1 MNMYSLVQRLTL
13 ATLLLCTLGCRPTT
27 TQQEQEG
34 HNHSAHSEEQISVI
48 TADQIKSVG
57 IEIGTIDYKELSATI
72 RANGSIHVPNSHKA
86 YASALYGGLVHSLS
100 VHPGDR
106 VRKGQVIATIANPQ
120 FVQLQEEYLT
130 TESRVIYARAERKRQ
145 EMLEA
150 EHAGA
155 MKDLQ
160 AAISELASLEARHSS
175 LVQQLRLMGIAPEQV
190 STTNI
195 RPYLNITSP
204 ISGVIS
210 QVMGKIG
217 GYVDVSTPLAEIID
231 NSGMHLEMN
240 IYEQDLP
247 KVRPGQIIHF
257 RLTNNPHEEYDAQVY
272 SISTTFEPDSRT
284 IAVHCELRNDIS
296 HFIDGMNITGVV
308 SLGQVTSPA
317 LPDEAVIHRDGK
329 DYIYIEVSQP
339 DDEHQHENNDDKT
352 KKHYFKPIEVIRGAS
367 QLGYTAITALEE
379 LPKQAQ
385 IVRRGAFFVHAKLSN
400 SGEHAHEH

>member
-1 MNMYSLVQRLTL
+1 MGMLTL
-13 ATLLLCTLGCRPTT
+13 GIACTPSPAKTEAET
-27 TQQEQEG
+27 HEHDTE
-34 HNHSAHSEEQISVI
+34 SQIQIAVI
-48 TADQIKSVG
+48 TAEQIKSVG
-57 IEIGTIDYKELSATI
+57 IELGSLDYKELSATI

-106 VRKGQVIATIANPQ
+106 VRKGQVLATIANPQ

-130 TESRVIYARAERKRQ
+130 TQSRITFARAERKRQ

-150 EHAGA
+150 ESAGA

-160 AAISELASLEARHSS
+160 AAVSELASLEARRSS
-175 LVQQLRLMGIAPEQV
+175 LVQQLRLMGIIPEQV
-190 STTNI
+190 STSNI

-204 ISGVIS
+204 ISGVVS

-217 GYVDVSTPLAEIID
+217 AYVDVSTPLAEVID

-247 KVRPGQIIHF
+247 KVKPGQIIHF
-257 RLTNNPHEEYDAQVY
+257 RLTNNPHEEYDAEVY

-284 IAVHCELRNDIS
+284 IAVHCELRGDIS

-317 LPDEAVIHRDGK
+317 LPDEAIIHREGK
-329 DYIYIEVSQP
+329 DYIYIQVPKPSDSHEHDSPAEGGEVL
-339 DDEHQHENNDDKT
+339 
-352 KKHYFKPIEVIRGAS
+352 YFKPVEVLRGAS
-367 QLGYTAITALEE
+367 QLGYTAVTVLEE
-379 LPKQAQ
+379 LPQDVKIA
-385 IVRRGAFFVHAKLSN
+385 RRGAFFIHAKLSN
-400 SGEHAHEH
+400 AGEHGHSH

>member
-1 MNMYSLVQRLTL
+1 MNIYTPIHRWALL
-13 ATLLLCTLGCRPTT
+13 TLLLAVVSCTSTPSQT
-27 TQQEQEG
+27 EQDAHDHDAALEG
-34 HNHSAHSEEQISVI
+34 QVAVI
-48 TADQIKSVG
+48 TSDQLKSVG
-57 IEIGTIDYKELSATI
+57 IELGGLDYKELSATI

-130 TESRVIYARAERKRQ
+130 TESRLAFARAERKRQ
-145 EMLEA
+145 EMLEY

-160 AAISELASLEARHSS
+160 AAVTELASLEARRSS
-175 LVQQLRLMGIAPEQV
+175 LVQQLRLMGIAPEQI
-190 STTNI
+190 TTSNI
-195 RPYLNITSP
+195 RPYLSITSP
-204 ISGVIS
+204 ISGVVS

-247 KVRPGQIIHF
+247 KVKPGQIIHF
-257 RLTNNPHEEYDAQVY
+257 RLTNNPHEEYDAEVY
-272 SISTTFEPDSRT
+272 SLSTTFEPDSRT
-284 IAVHCELRNDIS
+284 IAVHCELRADIS
-296 HFIDGMNITGVV
+296 HFIDGMNITGIV
-308 SLGQVTSPA
+308 SLGEVTSPA

-329 DYIYIEVSQP
+329 DYIYVQIPKPEELHEEEGGAK
-339 DDEHQHENNDDKT
+339 DDELL
-352 KKHYFKPIEVIRGAS
+352 YFKPIEVLRGAS
-367 QLGYTAITALEE
+367 QMGYTAVTMLEE
-379 LPKQAQ
+379 LPQNAKIA
-385 IVRRGAFFVHAKLSN
+385 RRGAFFVHAKLSN
-400 SGEHAHEH
+400 TGEHAH